1 MTIPYRTR
9 QALLRGALIL
19 LVVLGIAAL
28 VWGGWIFWLSRY
40 VIYTDQGAKIDFS
53 LPEQVPSGVLAQPP
67 ELGEPIVVQYND
79 VASLVGEDLAQIVGY
94 YIEDADLKNNM
105 EQIKSQIKALPAGTA
120 VMVNVKNIQGSFYY
134 SSDVSENRAGS
145 IDVEAMDELLKFL
158 RKSGMYTIACF
169 PSLRDRQYGLHHTN
183 DGIHHSS
190 RGYLWQDDTGCYWLN
205 PATGG
210 TLNYL
215 TQTVNELK
223 NLGFNEVVL
232 SDFSIPVSDNIY
244 FDGDRTQVLTAAA
257 RTIVTSCATDSFA
270 VSFMGSTPFT
280 LPEGRCR
287 LFVQD
292 VEPSGI
298 AAAVEKANVSDPLV
312 YVVFVTPL
320 YDTRFEAYSVMRP
333 LSGAH

>member
-9 QALLRGALIL
+9 QMLLRAGLIL

-28 VWGGWIFWLSRY
+28 VWGGWIFWLSRF
-40 VIYTDQGAKIDFS
+40 VVYTDEGAKIDFS
-53 LPEQVPSGVLAQPP
+53 LSEQVSSGTVAQPP
-67 ELGEPIVVQYND
+67 EKGETIAVNYND
-79 VASLVGEDLAQIVGY
+79 VASLVGEELTQIVGY
-94 YIEDADLKNNM
+94 YIEDADLKNDM
-105 EQIKSQIKALPAGTA
+105 EVIKSQIKALPAGTA

-134 SSDVSENRAGS
+134 SSDVSENRAS
-145 IDVEAMDELLKFL
+145 SVDTEAMDELIQFL

-210 TLNYL
+210 TLGYL

-223 NLGFNEVVL
+223 ALGFNEVVL
-232 SDFSIPVSDNIY
+232 SDFTIPESDNIY
-244 FDGDRTQVLTAAA
+244 FDGDRTQTLTTAAK
-257 RTIVTSCATDSFA
+257 TIVSSCATDSFA
-270 VSFMGSTPFT
+270 VSFMGKTPFT

-292 VEPSGI
+292 IEPSGI
-298 AAAVEKANVSDPLV
+298 SAAVENAGVPDPLV
-312 YVVFVTPL
+312 YLVFVTPL
-320 YDTRFEAYSVMRP
+320 YDTRFEEYSVMRP